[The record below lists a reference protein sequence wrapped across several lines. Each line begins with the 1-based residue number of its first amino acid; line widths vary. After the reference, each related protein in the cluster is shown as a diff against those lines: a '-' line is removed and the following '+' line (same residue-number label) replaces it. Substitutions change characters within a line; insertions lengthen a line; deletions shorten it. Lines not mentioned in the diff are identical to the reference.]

1 MKKLQTLIA
10 ASFLCIS
17 STAIYAAPDNVP
29 GGDVP
34 PAQMQKDN
42 VPNSTEN
49 GNYLEP
55 QPSDASTDA
64 NATSKHKSQKDSKK
78 DKMHKDKLMKDK
90 KMGTE
95 GKNTTEDPASGGADV
110 KTN

>member
-1 MKKLQTLIA
+1 MNKLQTLIA
-10 ASFLCIS
+10 ASLLCIT
-17 STAIYAAPDNVP
+17 STAVYAAPDNVP

-34 PAQMQKDN
+34 PAQQQKDN

-49 GNYLEP
+49 GNFLEP
-55 QPSDASTDA
+55 QPADASTDA
-64 NATSKHKSQKDSKK
+64 NATSKHKNQKGMNKK
-78 DKMHKDKLMKDK
+78 DKMMKDK

-110 KTN
+110 KTK

>member
-1 MKKLQTLIA
+1 MYKLQTLIA
-10 ASFLCIS
+10 ASFLCIT
-17 STAIYAAPDNVP
+17 STAVYAAPDNVP
-29 GGDVP
+29 GGDMP

-49 GNYLEP
+49 GNFLEP
-55 QPSDASTDA
+55 QPADASTDA
-64 NATSKHKSQKDSKK
+64 NATNKHKNQLGNKK
-78 DKMHKDKLMKDK
+78 DQMHKDKMMKDK

-95 GKNTTEDPASGGADV
+95 GKNTTEDPANGGANV